1 MRRLWSVPRPVP
13 VLVPLLWERG
23 GADMSDREG
32 IVEETT
38 VPQDVVD
45 AVLDRVREY
54 DYVTFCEIE
63 NILRDHGIDPRGN
76 IALSFEELPNICFWA
91 NMSEAMVATY
101 DAIRPHTDM
110 DSAHWLTYL
119 SDGCVLRLPI
129 ALAFA
134 CPLPVSSPPGE

>member
-1 MRRLWSVPRPVP
+1 
-13 VLVPLLWERG
+13 
-23 GADMSDREG
+23 MSDREG

-129 ALAFA
+129 AKQFRKGVGYKKPHWA
-134 CPLPVSSPPGE
+134 PVCFRPKGRVPMGKRR